1 MYVNSKL
8 ASDMYFYG
16 QVKAFNRNM
25 ACQAIKASSLSLAF
39 MVVGHNQLTMVMTY
53 ESEAAVV

>member
-1 MYVNSKL
+1 
-8 ASDMYFYG
+8 MYFYG